1 MIFWQFQADGFE
13 LRIITAVAFTLERP
27 AIKLGPRSKSPE
39 IQFGPCMNQISTKV
53 ISFWFGS
60 SWKFTFQGFSHRFSI
75 SLDVFCKKNTGIYFD
90 FVETDNTR
98 DGWYLWCS
106 ICINLNAV
114 FKKCLVISYCP
125 TVSSCVYIYICTH
138 QFLTLLRHKVHMNDS
153 TEMKDIWCN
162 CEDRFLPISN
172 TEKLISGLELILW
185 HQQWADTL

>member
-1 MIFWQFQADGFE
+1 MT
-13 LRIITAVAFTLERP
+13 IITAVAFTLERP

-125 TVSSCVYIYICTH
+125 TVSSCVYVYIYVLINFWLCYVIKFTWMI
-138 QFLTLLRHKVHMNDS
+138 QQRWKTFDATVRIGFCPFLTLKN
-153 TEMKDIWCN
+153 
-162 CEDRFLPISN
+162 
-172 TEKLISGLELILW
+172 
-185 HQQWADTL
+185 